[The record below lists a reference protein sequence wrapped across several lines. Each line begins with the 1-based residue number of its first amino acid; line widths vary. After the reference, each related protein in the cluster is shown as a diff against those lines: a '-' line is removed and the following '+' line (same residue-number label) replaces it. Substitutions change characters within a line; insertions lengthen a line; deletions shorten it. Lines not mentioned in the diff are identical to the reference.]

1 MCRPCLLRAECNRDF
16 HRKLDVQSILRHSVN
31 SLRICELSDPAP
43 PLTRCPLCGRF
54 AKNLTADKINI
65 STMRGEGEMS
75 NLELNEA
82 VMTDLLELPAWMR
95 ITRVWCNRVT
105 VRIHWT
111 KLKSV
116 PIYVVSCARR
126 AEGAVGAGTRR
137 GWHGEWD
144 ARVERSLWFLGR
156 AGWCCSERGREGG
169 RGWELWEMR

>member
-1 MCRPCLLRAECNRDF
+1 MSSTTVLLNLLSVHCVRLPPAPVLTPSCRPPR
-16 HRKLDVQSILRHSVN
+16 
-31 SLRICELSDPAP
+31 
-43 PLTRCPLCGRF
+43 GRF

-75 NLELNEA
+75 NLELNET

-116 PIYVVSCARR
+116 PIYVVR
-126 AEGAVGAGTRR
+126 AGTAAEDGMGLGWIGMRGGALLTLLVAGSWLPLLVAGGGAV
-137 GWHGEWD
+137 
-144 ARVERSLWFLGR
+144 
-156 AGWCCSERGREGG
+156 
-169 RGWELWEMR
+169 